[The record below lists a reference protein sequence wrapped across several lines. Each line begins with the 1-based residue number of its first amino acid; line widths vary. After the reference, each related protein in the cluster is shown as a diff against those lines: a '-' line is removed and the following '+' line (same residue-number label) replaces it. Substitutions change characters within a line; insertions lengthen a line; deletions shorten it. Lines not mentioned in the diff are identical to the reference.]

1 MALIGLDLS
10 IEEITKMRRY
20 LYLLVFIFLI
30 PAWILGQT
38 NTDVTKVGTTS
49 AQFLKIEAG
58 ARAVAMGGAF
68 VAVNDDATALYWNP
82 SGISRLPGTE
92 VILIHTKWLADIS
105 YNFVGLILP
114 IGSFGTLGAS
124 ITSLSM
130 DEKEVRTVA
139 YPDGT
144 GEKYSAG
151 DIAAGLSYA
160 KNLTNN
166 FSIGF
171 SLKYIQQNI
180 WHMSSSS
187 VALDIGTMFTTNF
200 NGMKIGMSISNFGG
214 KMRLEGKDVNV
225 YYDPDAIK
233 YGNNDKIPAQLQ
245 TDDFALPLIFRVGL
259 AMDVLKGDRNRL
271 TLAIDAVHPNDNTEN
286 LNLGAEY
293 VFNNMFFL
301 RAGYKSLFT
310 QDTEEG
316 FTVGAGLE
324 YGMFGNTMLLI
335 DFAYQDFGFLNDV
348 QRFSLGLKF

>member
-1 MALIGLDLS
+1 M
-10 IEEITKMRRY
+10 KRY
-20 LYLLVFIFLI
+20 LFLLAFILI
-30 PAWILGQT
+30 IQTGSFGQI

-68 VAVNDDATALYWNP
+68 VAVNNDATALYWNP
-82 SGISRLPGTE
+82 SGISRLSKAE
-92 VILIHTKWLADIS
+92 VVLIHTKWLADIS
-105 YNFVGLILP
+105 YNFAGLVLPLGSVGTV
-114 IGSFGTLGAS
+114 GVS

-130 DEKEVRTVA
+130 DEKMVRTVA
-139 YPDGT
+139 HPDGT
-144 GEKYSAG
+144 GEKYDAG

-160 KNLTNN
+160 KNLTNR

-180 WHMSSSS
+180 WHMSSST
-187 VALDIGTMFTTNF
+187 VALDIGTLFTTGF
-200 NGMKIGMSISNFGG
+200 HDMKIGMSISNFGS
-214 KMRLEGKDVNV
+214 KMRLEGKDVSV
-225 YYDPDAIK
+225 YYDPDLVK

-245 TDDFALPLIFRVGL
+245 TDKFALPLIFRVGL
-259 AMDVLKGDRNRL
+259 AMDVLKGDSNRL
-271 TLAIDAVHPNDNTEN
+271 TLALDAVHPNDNTEN

-293 VFNNMFFL
+293 VFNNMLSL

-310 QDTEEG
+310 RDTEEG

-324 YGMFGNTMLLI
+324 YGIFGNTMLLI
-335 DFAYQDFGFLNDV
+335 DFAYQDFGFLNNV

>member
-1 MALIGLDLS
+1 MFF
-10 IEEITKMRRY
+10 ITVPVW
-20 LYLLVFIFLI
+20 LF
-30 PAWILGQT
+30 GQT
-38 NTDVTKVGTTS
+38 NTNVTKVGTTS
-49 AQFLKIEAG
+49 AQFLKNEAG

-68 VAVNDDATALYWNP
+68 VAVNNDATALYWNP
-82 SGISRLPGTE
+82 SGISMLPRTE
-92 VILIHTKWLADIS
+92 VVLIHTKWLADMS
-105 YNFVGLILP
+105 YNFVGIILP

-124 ITSLSM
+124 ITALSM

-139 YPDGT
+139 HPDGT
-144 GEKYSAG
+144 GEKYDAG

-160 KNLTNN
+160 KNLTDK

-187 VALDIGTMFTTNF
+187 VAMDIGTMFTTNF
-200 NGMKIGMSISNFGG
+200 NDMKIGMSISNFGG
-214 KMRLEGKDVNV
+214 GMKLEGQDVNV
-225 YYDPDAIK
+225 YYDLDALK

-245 TDDFALPLIFRVGL
+245 TDNFALPLIFRVGV
-259 AMDVLKGDRNRL
+259 AMDLLKGERNRL

-286 LNLGAEY
+286 LNIGAEY

-301 RAGYKSLFT
+301 RAGYKNLFT

-316 FTVGAGLE
+316 FTTGVGLG
-324 YGMFGNTMLLI
+324 YRIFGNTMLQI
-335 DFAYQDFGFLNDV
+335 DFAYQDFGFLNNV